1 MADLIVCPHCEKE
14 VLIPEKNL
22 KQFPCPECLQ
32 AIEPPPEPLT
42 KKWVIFASLSGL
54 LLVLICGV
62 VPVVTGLI
70 LDKFDKDCQQ
80 LESAFQE
87 EKSKLEREVSELR
100 SHASEEMKKEEER
113 KKAFAERKAK
123 WTAPAAPEQK

>member
-1 MADLIVCPHCEKE
+1 MADLIVCPHCENE

-62 VPVVTGLI
+62 IPVVTGLI
-70 LDKFDKDCQQ
+70 LDKMDQDCQQ
-80 LESAFQE
+80 LESAFQQ
-87 EKSKLEREVSELR
+87 EKSKLEGEVSELR
-100 SHASEEMKKEEER
+100 SHLSEEMTKEEER

-123 WTAPAAPEQK
+123 WTASPAPEQK

>member
-42 KKWVIFASLSGL
+42 KKWVVFASLSGF

-62 VPVVTGLI
+62 IPFVTGLI
-70 LDKFDKDCQQ
+70 LDKMDKHRRDYRIHSQTI
-80 LESAFQE
+80 SD
-87 EKSKLEREVSELR
+87 S
-100 SHASEEMKKEEER
+100 
-113 KKAFAERKAK
+113 
-123 WTAPAAPEQK
+123 

>member
-42 KKWVIFASLSGL
+42 KKWVIFASLSGV
-54 LLVLICGV
+54 LLVLICII

-70 LDKFDKDCQQ
+70 LDKMDQDCLQ
-80 LESAFQE
+80 LESAFQQE
-87 EKSKLEREVSELR
+87 
-100 SHASEEMKKEEER
+100 
-113 KKAFAERKAK
+113 
-123 WTAPAAPEQK
+123 APARQERVSVTRFRDTACPRMR

>member
-42 KKWVIFASLSGL
+42 KKWVVFAGLSGFL
-54 LLVLICGV
+54 LILICIV
-62 VPVVTGLI
+62 IPVVTGLI
-70 LDKFDKDCQQ
+70 LDKMDKDCQQ
-80 LESAFQE
+80 LESAFQS

-100 SHASEEMKKEEER
+100 SHVSEEMTKEEER